1 MTMPTQS
8 QMMHDIWELFAQ
20 ARGYEDKPHQ
30 LYSHIAAM
38 ADRYEYDDAYRAEI
52 RRIMDVE
59 YMRDRSK
66 K

>member
-1 MTMPTQS
+1 MPPTQS
-8 QMMHDIWELFAQ
+8 QMMTDIWELFAR

-38 ADRYEYDDAYRAEI
+38 ADRYEYDDEYRAEI
-52 RRIMDVE
+52 RRIMDIE